1 MVDALTILDSPATD
15 PNLYSEVQQF
25 YTRQMQLLDAGRTAE
40 WAGMFTEDGVF
51 EVGATVVSG
60 THNIAQAAR
69 AVADEFAE
77 AGITRRH
84 WIGMLTVEPAAETVA
99 TRCYALVLE
108 IPRCGEVVVRRSTV
122 CEDTLAHS
130 GTAWLVRHRRVTRD
144 GMD

>member
-1 MVDALTILDSPATD
+1 MVDVLMSVGSPSTD

-25 YTRQMQLLDAGRTAE
+25 YTRQMQLLDAGRTLE
-40 WAGMFTEDGVF
+40 WAGMFTEDAIF
-51 EVGATVVSG
+51 EVGAKSVSG
-60 THNIAQAAR
+60 AENIALAAR

-84 WIGMLTVEPAAETVA
+84 WIGMLTVETATETVA

-108 IPRCGEVVVRRSTV
+108 TPPGGDVVVRRSTV
-122 CEDTLAHS
+122 CADTLVHS

>member
-40 WAGMFTEDGVF
+40 WADMFTEDGIF
-51 EVGATVVSG
+51 EVGARAVSG
-60 THNIAQAAR
+60 AENIAQAAR

-84 WIGMLTVEPAAETVA
+84 WIGMLTVKPATETVA

-108 IPRCGEVVVRRSTV
+108 IPRGGEVVVRRSTV
-122 CEDTLAHS
+122 CEDTLVHS

>member
-1 MVDALTILDSPATD
+1 MVDVLTIVGSPSID

-25 YTRQMQLLDAGRTAE
+25 YTRQMQLLDACRTAE
-40 WAGMFTEDGVF
+40 WAGMFTKDAIF
-51 EVGATVVSG
+51 EVGARAVSG
-60 THNIAQAAR
+60 AENIALAAR

-84 WIGMLTVEPAAETVA
+84 WIGMLTVETAAETVV

-108 IPRCGEVVVRRSTV
+108 IPRGGEVVLRRSTV
-122 CEDTLAHS
+122 CADTLVHS
-130 GTAWLVRHRRVTRD
+130 GTAWLVQHRRVTRD